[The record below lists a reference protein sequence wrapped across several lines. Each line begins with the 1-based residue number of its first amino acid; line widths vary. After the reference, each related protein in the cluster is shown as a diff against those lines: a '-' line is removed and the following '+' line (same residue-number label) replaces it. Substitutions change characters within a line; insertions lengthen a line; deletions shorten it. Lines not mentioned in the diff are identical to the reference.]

1 MPITK
6 SAKKAFRQSVRRR
19 ELNLGRKKKMH
30 DAMKEYKKLVALG
43 KMDEAQKYL
52 PQVFKT
58 LDKMTKVGLIKRG
71 KADRYKSRL
80 SKKLNSK
87 KQ

>member
-6 SAKKAFRQSVRRR
+6 SAKKAYRQSVRRH

-30 DAMKEYKKLVALG
+30 DTLKEYKKLVASG
-43 KMDEAQKYL
+43 KTEEAQKYL
-52 PQVFKT
+52 PQVFKV

-80 SKKLNSK
+80 SKKLNPK
-87 KQ
+87 K

>member
-19 ELNLGRKKKMH
+19 ELNLERKKKMH
-30 DAMKEYKKLVALG
+30 DTLKQYKKLVASG

-52 PQVFKT
+52 PQVFKV

-80 SKKLNSK
+80 SKKLSK
-87 KQ
+87 SVK